1 MGKHLL
7 NDRGLALPVVVM
19 VIAVITILGFTAVGV
34 VQNQQRSTSRF
45 ADSQSALGVAE
56 AGIHQYLWHLS
67 ENPKFYESDEYDD
80 FISRIHTFENG
91 RYQLQVNRENGVVTI
106 RSTGWLDRDSSNKRT
121 VQVRVR
127 QRQLTDYL
135 FVTGGGKAKGDRE
148 DWWISGDVV
157 EGPLH
162 TNGTLYISGKPE
174 FKDVVTYSQKYKPH
188 PNSDPVYVRGEPQQV
203 APLALPTSSSSL
215 SHLKDQAQADDYYYQ
230 GRTCIRL
237 DGSQL
242 LVRNQTGDIQAR
254 ELPPNGVIYVGG
266 TDPKD
271 NKKSKWGL
279 ETGNV
284 FVSGRLAG
292 QLTIAAAGDI
302 YITGKDPTN
311 FDYKAAVDT
320 GGIRYAD
327 EQGSDMLGLVAG
339 NCVRILHY
347 GWPGYDEKDKVNVAP
362 EDITIQAVIL
372 ALNGWFEFEDW
383 NNKPYEE
390 RGTIYLIGSI
400 IQNFPGEVC
409 KFSQGKGRLTGYA
422 KHYKH
427 DRRLYHCTPPY
438 FSQVALEL
446 SEGWEIVE
454 WKEVVPADS

>member
-1 MGKHLL
+1 
-7 NDRGLALPVVVM
+7 M

-56 AGIHQYLWHLS
+56 AGFHQYLWHLS
-67 ENPKFYESDEYDD
+67 ENPKFYESNEHDD
-80 FISRIHTFENG
+80 FVSRTHTFENG
-91 RYQLQVNRENGVVTI
+91 RYQLQVTPPDREPGVVTI
-106 RSTGWLDRDSSNKRT
+106 CSTGWLDRDASNKRT
-121 VQVRVR
+121 VEVKVR
-127 QRQLTDYL
+127 QRQLSDYV
-135 FVTGGGKAKGDRE
+135 FVTGGGKPDSNER

-162 TNGTLYISGKPE
+162 TNGTLCVAVNKSGNPPR
-174 FKDVVTYSQKYKPH
+174 FTDVVTYSEEYDFKNPH
-188 PNSDPVYVRGEPQQV
+188 DGKPVYAQGEPQQV

-215 SHLKDQAQADDYYYQ
+215 SQLKDQAQADDYCYQ

-237 DGSQL
+237 EGSQL
-242 LVRNQTGDIQAR
+242 WVRNQTGDIQAR

-311 FDYKAAVDT
+311 FDYKAAVDN

-347 GWPGYDEKDKVNVAP
+347 GWPSDQEKDYYTEPGDVAP
-362 EDITIQAVIL
+362 KDITIQAVIL
-372 ALNGWFEFEDW
+372 ALNGWFEFEEW
-383 NNKPYEE
+383 NKKPYEV
-390 RGTIYLIGSI
+390 RGTIHLTGSI
-400 IQNFPGEVC
+400 IQNSPGEVC
-409 KFSQGKGRLTGYA
+409 KFSEGEGRLTGYA
-422 KHYKH
+422 KHYEH

-438 FSQVALEL
+438 FSQVAQAM

-454 WKEVVPADS
+454 WKEVVPADSK